1 MTTTTNAEDLVAQ
14 HLQRLA
20 LCPPGHPER
29 PINLIIA
36 ATQLFTSYVG
46 TGNSMALSEATRYS
60 RETVSF
66 RTLSLPFQAAAGNLY
81 GNCLVQRF
89 KLQGQIPDLDAGI
102 LCHRRV
108 LALRSEGHDP
118 GLTLNALAEA
128 FILRFE
134 KLRRM
139 EDLVMAIVYS
149 RGGLTCPPP
158 ILEVALTAH
167 DNVARSSYLRF
178 ELLGQG
184 HDIADAVEIT
194 RRALDLTRPGDD
206 HRPLVLQKY
215 IFYLEFHYQHFGQ
228 SKHLDDAE
236 SRCREFIRLCPSGHL
251 HHALASR
258 TLGSHLLTRFQT
270 HNNPDFLEEAI
281 SLCENSLR
289 LQPPGDIN
297 RDAPL
302 KSLAVATR
310 LRFEMRREEAD
321 LQRSIE
327 YGEEALDLCR
337 SGSTPYDSAGPLH
350 ALGMAYLLRFEHRG
364 EVDDLEKAL
373 QRCLDAVPLLGS
385 SAFLTLGN
393 MVTIYRYRYYRLQD
407 PNDLREAEKCGLQAL
422 QKSPQGDPGKF
433 ITFANLAG
441 VMADLFEYFGKM
453 EYLEDAISHGRRSLS
468 LCPPSHPEENLPTIN
483 LALMLSARLELLG
496 EENDMMESDRL
507 STRALSLCPSGHPKR
522 ERCLR
527 TLMVCSKRFW
537 TQTRDIMHLDRA
549 IQYARDALPLYSTG
563 SIDHSKSQ
571 EYLGVVLRDRFLQ
584 SRQRSDLEESI
595 ELQQAALAL
604 CPDSSYDHG
613 MFQANLG
620 TALSELFEIS
630 DDRADLEAAIAHY
643 SRANQMVSTTH
654 PLRSNL
660 ESGLALAYLKII
672 PTSETLVAVAFS
684 LLEKASNNPSAS
696 SRTQLD
702 AALRWTLAAR
712 AHKHPSMI
720 SAFSRLL
727 TLLELRLLTKET
739 VEAQQEFLRGIP
751 FRLLASEAA
760 ASAIE
765 EGRLD
770 TAVELLEQ
778 GRTMLWSRMRGYR
791 HPINDLR
798 AVNTSLA
805 DQFQTASAELEHTAL
820 ALQQRFSIF
829 SSTSVNRPPLVSDIP
844 IDNRLRNHRIL
855 SENWTRILNEIREVD
870 GFAEFLRTPSF
881 STLRVVASEGPVI
894 LVNVAQGRCDAMII
908 HHDSSPHLVPLPE
921 STITLFDHLA
931 TQLWDSSS
939 SEHNHRAKRLTV
951 VLRELW
957 RAVVHPVVEVL
968 LSLKVEL
975 TSRIW
980 WCPTAQLCA
989 LPLHAAGPYTPGQ
1002 RNLPDLFVSSYT
1014 PTLNALMTARAGV
1027 LSTPVPRLLI
1037 IGQPQTLP
1045 MVETEIEAI
1054 RTMSNL
1060 ADVLLGAQANADTVL
1075 SELRTHSWIHFAC
1088 HGSRRHAEPFK
1099 SAFELYDGSQV
1110 TVLDIARAN
1119 LPCAEFAFLSACHTA
1134 APDIGTP
1141 DEFITLAA
1149 ALQFA
1154 GFGGVVSTFWA
1165 MADEDGP
1172 QTSRD
1177 FYSHMFRR
1185 STADSR
1191 DAAVALNL
1199 AVRSMRK
1206 RNIPVYRW
1214 VNFIH
1219 IGI

>member
-1 MTTTTNAEDLVAQ
+1 
-14 HLQRLA
+14 
-20 LCPPGHPER
+20 
-29 PINLIIA
+29 
-36 ATQLFTSYVG
+36 
-46 TGNSMALSEATRYS
+46 
-60 RETVSF
+60 
-66 RTLSLPFQAAAGNLY
+66 
-81 GNCLVQRF
+81 
-89 KLQGQIPDLDAGI
+89 
-102 LCHRRV
+102 
-108 LALRSEGHDP
+108 
-118 GLTLNALAEA
+118 
-128 FILRFE
+128 
-134 KLRRM
+134 M

-158 ILEVALTAH
+158 ILAVALTAH
-167 DNVARSSYLRF
+167 EHVATSSYLRF

-206 HRPLVLQKY
+206 FRPWVLQKY
-215 IFYLEFHYQHFGQ
+215 ILYLETHYQYFGQ
-228 SKHLDDAE
+228 SKYLDDAE
-236 SRCREFIRLCPSGHL
+236 NRCREFIRLCPNGHL
-251 HHALASR
+251 HHALASQ
-258 TLGSHLLTRFQT
+258 TLGSHLLMRFQS

-281 SLCENSLR
+281 SLCETSLR
-289 LQPPGDIN
+289 LQSPGDIN
-297 RDAPL
+297 RHAPL

-310 LRFEMRREEAD
+310 LRFEMRKEEAD
-321 LQRSIE
+321 IQRSIE

-350 ALGMAYLLRFEHRG
+350 TLGVSYMRRFEHCG

-373 QRCLDAVPLLGS
+373 QHCLDAVPLLGS

-393 MVTIYRYRYYRLQD
+393 MLTIYRSRYYRLQD
-407 PNDLREAEKCGLQAL
+407 PNDLLEAEKCGLQAL
-422 QKSPQGDPGKF
+422 DKSPKGDPGKF
-433 ITFANLAG
+433 MTFANLAG
-441 VMADLFEYFGKM
+441 VMADLFEHFGKM
-453 EYLEDAISHGRRSLS
+453 EYLENAISHGRQSLS
-468 LCPPSHPEENLPTIN
+468 LCPPSHPEENLPTMN
-483 LALMLSARLELLG
+483 LALMLSARFELFG
-496 EENDMMESDRL
+496 EENDMIESNRL

-527 TLMVCSKRFW
+527 TAMVCSMRSW
-537 TQTRDIMHLDRA
+537 SQTRDIIYLERA
-549 IQYARDALPLYSTG
+549 IRYARDALPLYSAG
-563 SIDHSKSQ
+563 SIDHCKSQ
-571 EYLGVVLRDRFLQ
+571 EYLGTLLHDRFLQ

-595 ELQQAALAL
+595 QLQQAAVAL
-604 CPDSSYDHG
+604 CPESSYDHG

-630 DDRADLEAAIAHY
+630 DDRTDLDAAIAHY
-643 SRANQMVSTTH
+643 SKANQTISPTH
-654 PLRSNL
+654 PSRPTL
-660 ESGLALAYLKII
+660 ESGLALAYLKIT
-672 PTSETLVAVAFS
+672 PTSETLVPVAFY
-684 LLEKASNNPSAS
+684 LLQSASNNPSANS
-696 SRTQLD
+696 HTQFN
-702 AALRWTLAAR
+702 AALRWVRAAR

-720 SAFSRLL
+720 KAFSRLL
-727 TLLELRLLTKET
+727 ALLELRLLTKET
-739 VEAQQEFLRGIP
+739 VEAQQEFLREIP

-765 EGRLD
+765 DGRLD
-770 TAVELLEQ
+770 TAIELLEQ

-791 HPINDLR
+791 HPIDDLR

-805 DQFQTASAELEHTAL
+805 DQFRTASAELEHTAL
-820 ALQQRFSIF
+820 ALQQRFTVFPPTSIN
-829 SSTSVNRPPLVSDIP
+829 SPSQVSNIQ
-844 IDNRLRNHRIL
+844 IDSRLRDHRIL
-855 SENWTRILNEIREVD
+855 SENWTRILNDIREVD
-870 GFAEFLRTPSF
+870 GFADFLRTPSL
-881 STLRVVASEGPVI
+881 STLRAVASEGPVI
-894 LVNVAQGRCDAMII
+894 LVNVAQGRCDAIII
-908 HHDSSPHLVPLPE
+908 HQDSSPHLVPLPE
-921 STITLFDHLA
+921 STTALFDHLT
-931 TQLWDSSS
+931 TQLWDSSG
-939 SEHNHRAKRLTV
+939 SEHAHRVKQLTV

-957 RAVVHPVVEVL
+957 RAVVHPVVEAL

-989 LPLHAAGPYTPGQ
+989 LPVHAAGPYTAGQ

-1027 LSTPVPRLLI
+1027 LQAPNSFPRLLI

-1045 MVETEIEAI
+1045 MVEPEIEGI
-1054 RTMSNL
+1054 RTIDNF
-1060 ADVLLGAQANADTVL
+1060 ADVLLGAQATSDAVL

-1099 SAFELYDGSQV
+1099 SAFELHDGNQV

-1154 GFGGVVSTFWA
+1154 GFRGVVSTFWD

-1177 FYSHMFRR
+1177 FYSYMLRR
-1185 STADSR
+1185 TTVAESR
-1191 DAAVALNL
+1191 DAAMALNL

-1206 RNIPVYRW
+1206 RNVPLYRW